1 MRRMVHLACRR
12 FSTVHPAPVSH
23 YKRELPIV
31 YIRLNSQEG
40 NRCGNAGKAIFKEAL
55 LDGSMQCYFPLA

>member
-1 MRRMVHLACRR
+1 M
-12 FSTVHPAPVSH
+12 HPAPVSH